1 MLRGVPNSNE
11 AEQAVL
17 STMFLSKNALDKVF
31 ETVTETAFYNDNNRK
46 IFNGLKRLYDKNIPI
61 DMTTITNELK
71 STNDLDSMGGVIYLT
86 EVLNTESTAA
96 NVDYY
101 LKIIADDALLR
112 RLIEVSNDINQM
124 GYDTT
129 QNVGETLDEA

>member
-46 IFNGLKRLYDKNIPI
+46 IFNGLKIAWE
-61 DMTTITNELK
+61 ELF
-71 STNDLDSMGGVIYLT
+71 I
-86 EVLNTESTAA
+86 
-96 NVDYY
+96 
-101 LKIIADDALLR
+101 
-112 RLIEVSNDINQM
+112 
-124 GYDTT
+124 
-129 QNVGETLDEA
+129 